1 MLHNRGAVTLA
12 AALMAE
18 QNRKTLR
25 SFYCRDYL
33 WELFEVMTRDLGCSM
48 DYLINEAMRHYARS
62 RNYSLANARP
72 EGGPAGAPAGGAPA
86 PGYAAPPPPPP
97 GGAYAGGG
105 GYGGQPA
112 GGGAYPPG
120 GGYGQQGGGPPPA
133 PGGYSG
139 APGYGQAPGGYGA
152 PPPAYGGG
160 PPPPPSAGAPA
171 GHAGQHRPQQQ
182 GYAQQPAAQQPQ
194 PTGPP
199 QPPAPPAAGEYGGGA
214 QPPPPPIPEAQGQ
227 APLFLIFNGQKYKID
242 KEKFIIGRGSQM
254 TDLTI
259 RDGNIS
265 RKHAAIIFRGGK
277 YYLKDLDSTNGI
289 DYQGS
294 RIDSKKIEEGDVF
307 HICDYEL
314 RFSMQP

>member
-1 MLHNRGAVTLA
+1 LPLNDGAANLA
-12 AALMAE
+12 AAVAE

-62 RNYSLANARP
+62 RNYSLA
-72 EGGPAGAPAGGAPA
+72 
-86 PGYAAPPPPPP
+86 
-97 GGAYAGGG
+97 GGG
-105 GYGGQPA
+105 QASDPA
-112 GGGAYPPG
+112 RA
-120 GGYGQQGGGPPPA
+120 QGV
-133 PGGYSG
+133 
-139 APGYGQAPGGYGA
+139 
-152 PPPAYGGG
+152 YGGG
-160 PPPPPSAGAPA
+160 PPPSPPRGGAPYAGAY
-171 GHAGQHRPQQQ
+171 G
-182 GYAQQPAAQQPQ
+182 
-194 PTGPP
+194 
-199 QPPAPPAAGEYGGGA
+199 QPPAAYPPAGSYGGPGSHSTNPGAYGGGGYGQPPGPGTGGIGQGGYAGPRQGVPPAAPHRPSPPPAPSVEDVPA
-214 QPPPPPIPEAQGQ
+214 TPPPPPAPEAAGQ
-227 APLFLIFNGQKYKID
+227 PPLFLTFNGQKYKID
-242 KEKFIIGRGSQM
+242 KGKFIIGRGSQM

-294 RIDSKKIEEGDVF
+294 RIDSKKVEEGDVF

-314 RFSMQP
+314 RFSLLP

>member
-1 MLHNRGAVTLA
+1 
-12 AALMAE
+12 MAE

-72 EGGPAGAPAGGAPA
+72 QA
-86 PGYAAPPPPPP
+86 PGGYEPPVAARPDAYRGGYDDRAAYGSNYAPRPGAPPPPPP
-97 GGAYAGGG
+97 P
-105 GYGGQPA
+105 PA
-112 GGGAYPPG
+112 GRP
-120 GGYGQQGGGPPPA
+120 
-133 PGGYSG
+133 
-139 APGYGQAPGGYGA
+139 GYGA
-152 PPPAYGGG
+152 PPPGGGSYGAGYYSDAGAGAYGQQQEEDPGQRSYSEPPPPPPPPAQPPPQPGYG
-160 PPPPPSAGAPA
+160 PPPPP
-171 GHAGQHRPQQQ
+171 
-182 GYAQQPAAQQPQ
+182 
-194 PTGPP
+194 
-199 QPPAPPAAGEYGGGA
+199 
-214 QPPPPPIPEAQGQ
+214 PPPPPGPGRSDGGFGHAQPQGQ
-227 APLFLIFNGQKYKID
+227 PPLFLIFNGQKYKID

-265 RKHAAIIFRGGK
+265 RKHAAIIYRGGK
-277 YYLKDLDSTNGI
+277 YFLKDLDSTNGI

-294 RIDSKKIEEGDVF
+294 RIDSKKVEEGDVF

-314 RFSMQP
+314 RFTFQP